1 MLSSRS
7 PATVRLVNFA
17 STTHIRSINVL
28 FGSFLGSEGGQ
39 AVWTGIGIHTS
50 SDRVQLMFRLMG
62 NKLAPSAICG
72 RTLRAIFKKEATL
85 PQFDKRHIPF
95 FAVECS
101 FAELR
106 VSAEGSSEQVGVNG
120 SEG

>member
-1 MLSSRS
+1 M
-7 PATVRLVNFA
+7 RLVNLA

-50 SDRVQLMFRLMG
+50 SDRVQLSMMFRLMG

-72 RTLRAIFKKEATL
+72 RALRVIFKREATL
-85 PQFDKRHIPF
+85 PQFDRSHIPF

-106 VSAEGSSEQVGVNG
+106 VSAEGSSEQVRVNG